1 MRKVTYICDIC
12 NKEYPYELQAG
23 EKDRAVLVEVLG
35 KDLCRKCSNE
45 LKQVLCQ
52 SQKQ

>member
-1 MRKVTYICDIC
+1 MRKVIYVCDIC
-12 NKEYPYELQAG
+12 GKEYPYELKSG
-23 EKDRAVLVEVLG
+23 EKDREILVSVLG

-52 SQKQ
+52 NQK